1 MAKPPPPTSTS
12 DPALPTTATTT
23 SSAPKSSSRPS
34 PRPRGLLDPLAA
46 SARSLLA
53 SARRSPVTTL
63 AAAFFLLA
71 LVMYGEDARTIAEL
85 SIDDYLYPDADLYNV
100 SGLPPLALPPLTCDL
115 SSGRWVFDNVSVP
128 AYREK
133 DCTFLTKQVSCL
145 ANGRPDDMW
154 QYWRWQPNECSLP
167 TYVFLLLLQIASS
180 MLSCVIRLIG
190 KAGSTLGDSWRR
202 CAGSG
207 SCSWGTR

>member
-1 MAKPPPPTSTS
+1 MAKTPPPTSTSTTS
-12 DPALPTTATTT
+12 DPALPTTTT
-23 SSAPKSSSRPS
+23 SAPKSS
-34 PRPRGLLDPLAA
+34 PRPAAAGLLAPLAA
-46 SARSLLA
+46 SARTILA

-100 SGLPPLALPPLTCDL
+100 SGLPPLALPPPTCDL
-115 SSGRWVFDNVSVP
+115 SRGRWVFDNVTVP

-133 DCTFLTKQVSCL
+133 DCTFLTKQVTCL

-154 QYWRWQPNECSLP
+154 QYWRWQPNDCSLP
-167 TYVFLLLLQIASS
+167 TYVLQISD
-180 MLSCVIRLIG
+180 LH
-190 KAGSTLGDSWRR
+190 
-202 CAGSG
+202 
-207 SCSWGTR
+207 